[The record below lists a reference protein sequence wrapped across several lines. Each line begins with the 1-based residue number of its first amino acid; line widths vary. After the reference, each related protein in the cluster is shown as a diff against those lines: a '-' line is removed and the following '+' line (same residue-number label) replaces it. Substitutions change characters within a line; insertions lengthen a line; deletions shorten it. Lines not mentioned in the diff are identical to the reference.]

1 MNKRLLTVIASAI
14 FLIAT
19 STLCLAAAATTTT
32 VAAVNQS
39 GTSLAS
45 FLNSLNVEQYWAK
58 GQYVNWET
66 GATVSG
72 KISDWAT
79 DDETHCSGFA
89 GSVCAML
96 NVPLLH
102 APFPNGSYNGTTYT
116 SLFAGSYGVTFPNI
130 TATSDSLLATKQG
143 KWLANNAQTTV
154 PGAPYTAASPRNWC
168 AINAY
173 QAQSYANQGYLAVVV
188 YESANTSTPGHI
200 AIIAPSQPGKTL
212 GNYPGQMTAYTS
224 LAVDGPYEAQSGGFN
239 SSYTTVSRGF
249 APPGKTSSQWF
260 GAGSPKNTVKF
271 YVYYMTLNASLEI
284 APTAV
289 K

>member
-1 MNKRLLTVIASAI
+1 MIRSLLTAILIAA
-14 FLIAT
+14 FLITA
-19 STLCLAAAATTTT
+19 STLSFAAATTPT

-72 KISDWAT
+72 KISNWAT
-79 DDETHCSGFA
+79 DSETHCSGFA

-102 APFPNGSYNGTTYT
+102 APFPNGTYNGTTYT
-116 SLFAGSYGVTFPNI
+116 SLFATSYGVTFPNI
-130 TATSDSLLATKQG
+130 TAKSDSLLATKQG
-143 KWLANNAQTTV
+143 TWLANNAQTTV
-154 PGAPYTAASPRNWC
+154 PDTPYTSSSPKNWC

-188 YESANTSTPGHI
+188 YESSNTSTPGHI
-200 AIIAPSQPGKTL
+200 AIIAPYQAGKAL
-212 GNYPGQMTAYTS
+212 GNYPGQTTAYTS

-239 SSYTTVSRGF
+239 SGYTTVSRGF
-249 APPGKTSSQWF
+249 APPGKASSQWF

-271 YVYYMTLNASLEI
+271 YVYYMTISASLET